1 MKLNI
6 LSRPLPWLS
15 EKILKPVVAPVG
27 EFGGSGPV
35 VIVEDQRGRPW
46 VDNGLASAGVAVIV
60 FVGSAKGDVVGG
72 VMHEVRFC
80 TSL

>member
-1 MKLNI
+1 MEG
-6 LSRPLPWLS
+6 P
-15 EKILKPVVAPVG
+15 
-27 EFGGSGPV
+27 GPV
-35 VIVEDQRGRPW
+35 VIEEGDRGRLW
-46 VDNGLASAGVAVIV
+46 IDNGLASAGVAVIV